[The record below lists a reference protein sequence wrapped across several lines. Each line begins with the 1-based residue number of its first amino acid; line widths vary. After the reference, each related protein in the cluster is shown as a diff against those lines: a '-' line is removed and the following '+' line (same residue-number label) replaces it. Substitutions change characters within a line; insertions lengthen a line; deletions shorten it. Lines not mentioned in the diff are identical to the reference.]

1 MTTQNMQHDWEQPAW
16 LRFLW
21 RGRAAACGLALAF
34 TLAVESESAFA
45 QETETRLPTPLT
57 AAAEEALRKQ
67 ASFSR
72 LGSDSMPQL
81 TLEEMETPR
90 TQAMIGAM
98 GGDPYAH
105 RAAEFA
111 CAGMP
116 QWVRAHAIPSYTRH
130 YGGYY
135 VGGGVPIHGEG
146 RYINEGTWGWDYFGI
161 AFQKRIA
168 LNWSHGARYQG
179 GLGAYK
185 TDGPKIEHERE

>member
-1 MTTQNMQHDWEQPAW
+1 MTTPLPRQTWGQAGL

-21 RGRAAACGLALAF
+21 RGKAAACGLVLAF
-34 TLAVESESAFA
+34 SLSSGLESAGG

-57 AAAEEALRKQ
+57 AQAEEQLRKQ

-72 LGSDSMPQL
+72 LGSDAMPQL
-81 TLEEMETPR
+81 TLEELETPQ

-98 GGDPYAH
+98 GGDPYGH

-135 VGGGVPIHGEG
+135 VGGGAPFHGEG

-161 AFQKRIA
+161 LYEKRIA
-168 LNWSHGARYQG
+168 LNWWHGARYQG

>member
-1 MTTQNMQHDWEQPAW
+1 MTTHQPQHLWGQAAL

-34 TLAVESESAFA
+34 SLTVDADSASA
-45 QETETRLPTPLT
+45 QVSETRLPTPLT
-57 AAAEEALRKQ
+57 AQAEGQLRKQ

-105 RAAEFA
+105 RADEFA

-116 QWVRAHAIPSYTRH
+116 QWVRAHAIPSYTHH

-135 VGGGVPIHGEG
+135 VGGGAAFHGEG

-168 LNWSHGARYQG
+168 LNWWHGARYQG